1 MIQNKRVNDPCED
14 TIICG
19 DCRDLMD
26 KMASDSVDMLITSP
40 PYNLGVEY
48 DSYDDNLELKSYLE
62 FLNDVWKK
70 AYRIIKPGG
79 RIAITIANIR
89 RSPFIP
95 LTSYVTQQL
104 IENGYILRGYIYWD
118 KGFESSSTAWGSFQ
132 SASNPVLVND
142 RETIIVGYKN
152 SPKLQHTG
160 TSTITKKEFMTN
172 VQSVWKMNAEHV
184 LKTTHPAPFPEEMP
198 RRLIRLYTYEHDLIF
213 DPFCGSGTVPF
224 VAKMNNRRY
233 VACDVSEH
241 YCEMA
246 KSRCTQE
253 RLDV

>member
-40 PYNLGVEY
+40 PYNVGIAY
-48 DSYDDNLELKSYLE
+48 DSYDDDLELKSYLE

-70 AYRIIKPGG
+70 AYRIIKVGG
-79 RIAITIANIR
+79 RIAIIISDTGG
-89 RSPFIP
+89 SPLVP
-95 LTSYVTQQL
+95 LTSHVIFQL
-104 IENGYILRGYIYWD
+104 LRNGFVLRGNIHWN
-118 KGFESSSTAWGSFQ
+118 KIAIRSTAWGSYR
-132 SASNPVLVND
+132 SPSNPVLVSNA
-142 RETIIVGYKN
+142 ELIIIAHKGDA
-152 SPKLQHTG
+152 KLQHDG
-160 TSTITKKEFMTN
+160 ISTITKKEFMIN
-172 VQSVWKMNAEHV
+172 VQSVWNINSEHRS
-184 LKTTHPAPFPEEMP
+184 KKKHPAQFPEEIP
-198 RRLIRLYTYEHDLIF
+198 RRLIKLYTYEHDLIF